1 MRSNVTLLWVYFFLI
16 FCSFFSINKLPLNP
30 VYILSSFILIL
41 VFFTMN
47 YKKTSKFN
55 FLFIIYFIFSTISFF
70 LGLYF
75 FNQYS
80 SSVVYLSTI
89 LYIYCI
95 VLGGATVE
103 IGGKLSVGQR
113 VFVYNWIYNVLIFYM
128 FLDLIIRLLLSGS
141 SGSFYDFKWGI
152 FYFDS
157 NFSGLII
164 LLFLMFSIFLKK
176 NQTYDVGKIRFLIL
190 FFLLISTFSR
200 AAIFTFIV
208 CYILLRY
215 FKKLI
220 LPFVVLLSIILI
232 CFLGF
237 MVKLYMKGESFIN
250 IDGSFNSKF
259 YLISIAIDN
268 YPTLPVLNKI
278 FGIGMGNFLFYSDG
292 IFAHNMLVTLI
303 YEFGWFGILG
313 FLLFLC
319 YSYKLIGKD
328 MLFIVMPFTIAGF
341 SLFSAYM
348 PFFFILLACIY
359 IEKNKSVEGS

>member
-113 VFVYNWIYNVLIFYM
+113 VFVYDWIYNVLIFYM

-141 SGSFYDFKWGI
+141 SGSFYDFKWGL

-157 NFSGLII
+157 NFSALII
-164 LLFLMFSIFLKK
+164 LLFIMFSVFLKVNK
-176 NQTYDVGKIRFLIL
+176 IYDIGLIRFLIL
-190 FFLLISTFSR
+190 IFLLITTFSR
-200 AAIFTFIV
+200 AAIFAFFLS
-208 CYILLRY
+208 YILLRY
-215 FKKLI
+215 TKK
-220 LPFVVLLSIILI
+220 IILYLAI
-232 CFLGF
+232 VFGLAF
-237 MVKLYMKGESFIN
+237 IYLFYKMVSIYLSGESFVE

-259 YLISIAIDN
+259 YLISVAIDN
-268 YPTLPVLNKI
+268 YAELPLINKF
-278 FGIGMGNFLFYSDG
+278 FGIGMANFPYFSDG
-292 IFAHNMLVTLI
+292 IFAHNMLITLF
-303 YEFGWFGILG
+303 YEFGYFGIL
-313 FLLFLC
+313 FFIIYICL
-319 YSYKLIGKD
+319 SYKMIGKD
-328 MLFIVMPFTIAGF
+328 ILYILIPFFIAGF
-341 SLFSAYM
+341 SLFSAFM
-348 PFFFILLACIY
+348 PFFFILLACMY
-359 IEKNKSVEGS
+359 VEKNHHMD